1 VDQKRSHL
9 LCMSTGLKEPKFQS
23 MLLEFS
29 ACQFKLNLANFRD
42 MAVSP
47 PVSDASLLWTVPLR
61 YEKFPPLLLFYS
73 PLFIHTGCRF
83 KIKRKKKTMS
93 LLLLWIRNSSCCT
106 RCESGGIL
114 QNHAIHPHEFSA
126 LLLFFKYNS
135 RPNMSFSEPIHHKPP
150 KQYGCLLDSSK
161 IRKQRVNVLWRKQNN
176 HPHVPMESLGYKT
189 YTVPCSL
196 SLVTSSPPVCGS
208 RKTAR

>member
-1 VDQKRSHL
+1 VFKIACGTSRCREFAVDQKRSHL

-114 QNHAIHPHEFSA
+114 QNHAIHLHEFSA
-126 LLLFFKYNS
+126 LLLFFKYN
-135 RPNMSFSEPIHHKPP
+135 
-150 KQYGCLLDSSK
+150 
-161 IRKQRVNVLWRKQNN
+161 
-176 HPHVPMESLGYKT
+176 
-189 YTVPCSL
+189 
-196 SLVTSSPPVCGS
+196 
-208 RKTAR
+208 